1 MKHIFIGLY
10 WLCFGT
16 IIGMEI
22 CAVIFSLE
30 ANRNQTFV
38 VIKVIAISVIIILS
52 FIDMLHV
59 KTEKK
64 HESQEADIHP
74 DEQ

>member
-1 MKHIFIGLY
+1 
-10 WLCFGT
+10 
-16 IIGMEI
+16 MEI

-59 KTEKK
+59 KTEK
-64 HESQEADIHP
+64 
-74 DEQ
+74 

>member
-10 WLCFGT
+10 L
-16 IIGMEI
+16 GMEL

-38 VIKVIAISVIIILS
+38 VIKLIVISVIIILS
-52 FIDMLHV
+52 IIDLFHV
-59 KTEKK
+59 KAEK
-64 HESQEADIHP
+64 
-74 DEQ
+74 

>member
-1 MKHIFIGLY
+1 MKHFFIGLY

-16 IIGMEI
+16 IFGMEI

-38 VIKVIAISVIIILS
+38 VIKLIVISVIIILS
-52 FIDMLHV
+52 IIDLFHV
-59 KTEKK
+59 KAEKK
-64 HESQEADIHP
+64 HESQEEDIHP
-74 DEQ
+74 AEQ